1 MKLRRNP
8 FPQKTSSLF
17 LFLTLTVIVPLGW
30 IYDICIVLPAIHEP
44 GGLPHTFTCLLA
56 IFLLLNIE
64 GNFLASMMTDT
75 SVDFESAV
83 PPPDGT
89 EERLEWKHCDIC
101 DKLAPPKSRH
111 CKYCGVC
118 ILKRHHH
125 CGFTGYCVGHQN
137 QRYFLCFVLYTVI
150 GSVHSLIYNAIY
162 MWGLNGSVYSKIYFN
177 FWQSIIM
184 TWFDFTFW
192 EILQVVVFGLNF
204 LLVTISIAIL
214 CMNASTLWCS
224 DVCCHKEVEFKYH
237 NGVVNNLKSVFGL
250 RMHVAWL
257 FPFIN
262 SPLPEDGYNW
272 EKVAHGDSR
281 KKIED

>member
-1 MKLRRNP
+1 FRRMKLRRT
-8 FPQKTSSLF
+8 FMPQRLEELF
-17 LFLTLTVIVPLGW
+17 CYFLISFLVPVVF
-30 IYDICIVLPAIHEP
+30 IYDIIIVLSAIHEP
-44 GGLPHTFTCLLA
+44 GSFAYIFTILTGLFLLFNVEGNLLA
-56 IFLLLNIE
+56 CMLV
-64 GNFLASMMTDT
+64 DT
-75 SVDFESAV
+75 SVDLETAV

-89 EERLEWKHCDIC
+89 DERLEWKHCDIC

-204 LLVTISIAIL
+204 LLVTLSIAIL
-214 CMNASTLWCS
+214 CMNASTLWSKDACS
-224 DVCCHKEVEFKYH
+224 HKEVEFKYH

-257 FPFIN
+257 FPYIN
-262 SPLPEDGYNW
+262 SPLPEDGYN
-272 EKVAHGDSR
+272 
-281 KKIED
+281 